1 MKHDLPNQNTQRGAV
16 LAIGLILLAVA
27 TLGTLA
33 AMNTGIMQER
43 MTANQDNNARSFM
56 AAEAGAAELVA
67 AWLDESSW
75 PTTNVAPALPGI
87 VGGDA
92 SIRYA
97 VNLHAPSTS
106 WTDSPLNVLIEGRA
120 LAADN
125 TTLLARTELL
135 IQLERGSPP
144 PPGGLNP
151 PAAISCFNGPCNL
164 NAGAGQGAN
173 IGWGLVSGFNH
184 PLPPRPCSG
193 AGCRMQ
199 PEGDDRAMPAVPAV
213 FMETENGSSIS
224 AGGNH
229 TDAFQGLNRAGT
241 GVVIGRNMDVA
252 MRASD
257 YPDAID
263 PITNTPVIDPI
274 TNTPVSTAPTWES
287 VFGMTNGV
295 VNEPVTDLESG
306 RTSFTDIA
314 GSDEE
319 FGTLVVDGANLTMQ
333 GNSLIVGF
341 IVIRNCG
348 TISLGGNPNV
358 YGAIIIDAQ
367 GCPANY
373 NPFGS
378 AGTPAVRFNGAPGLP
393 GGTGTGTGTGG
404 TTGVRIW
411 SERLL

>member
-1 MKHDLPNQNTQRGAV
+1 MKHNLPNRKTQRGAV
-16 LAIGLILLAVA
+16 LAVGLILLAVA
-27 TLGTLA
+27 TLVTLT
-33 AMNTGIMQER
+33 AMNTGIMQES

-56 AAEAGAAELVA
+56 AAEAGGAELVA

-75 PTTNVAPALPGI
+75 PTNVAARSGI
-87 VGGDA
+87 VGGDP
-92 SIRYA
+92 SITYVA
-97 VNLHAPSTS
+97 NLHPPSTS
-106 WTDSPLNVLIEGRA
+106 WTDSPLDVLIEGRA

-135 IQLERGSPP
+135 IQLERGAPP

-213 FMETENGSSIS
+213 FLETTNGSSIS
-224 AGGNH
+224 AGGGH
-229 TDAFQGLNRAGT
+229 RDAFQGLNRAGT

-257 YPDAID
+257 YPIVDGQ
-263 PITNTPVIDPI
+263 
-274 TNTPVSTAPTWES
+274 STAPTLGS
-287 VFGMTNGV
+287 VFGLNEDGTV
-295 VNEPVTDLESG
+295 KEPVTLLESG
-306 RTSFTDIA
+306 RTSLTAIA
-314 GSDEE
+314 GSNEE
-319 FGTLVVDGANLTMQ
+319 FGTLVLNGEDLTMQ
-333 GNSLIVGF
+333 GNSLFVGF

-348 TISLGGNPNV
+348 TLRMGGNPNV
-358 YGAIIIDAQ
+358 YGAIIVDAVRRNAD
-367 GCPANY
+367 GSPSGPCPANY

-393 GGTGTGTGTGG
+393 GGTGTGTGG